1 MTKLYVV
8 FTANQDDIIISV
20 FPTAYK
26 VWTNA
31 TRVCD
36 NRQRFI
42 NDWDN
47 WRVTTRNTRRV
58 GILTID
64 SSLTN
69 GRTQGTILNQ
79 FIGHNYNEYNL

>member
-36 NRQRFI
+36 NRQRTI

-47 WRVTTRNTRRV
+47 WWVTRETRRV

-64 SSLTN
+64 SALTG
-69 GRTQGTILNQ
+69 GRTQGTILKQ

>member
-8 FTANQDDIIISV
+8 FVANRDDIIISV

-31 TRVCD
+31 IRVCD
-36 NRQRFI
+36 RCQRII
-42 NDWDN
+42 NDRDN
-47 WRVTTRNTRRV
+47 WYVTTRETRRA

-64 SSLTN
+64 SALTN
-69 GRTQGTILNQ
+69 GRTQGTILRR

>member
-26 VWTNA
+26 IWTNA

-36 NRQRFI
+36 NRQRII
-42 NDWDN
+42 NNRDN
-47 WRVTTRNTRRV
+47 WRVKTRGTRRV
-58 GILTID
+58 GILTVD
-64 SSLTN
+64 SALTG
-69 GRTQGTILNQ
+69 GRTKGTILNQ